1 MANSM
6 QGKLANPTLR
16 GYSAYETAC
25 QNGFEGTEQEWLE
38 SLKGAKGE
46 DGTSPIVS
54 VSKSGTVTTVEITDT
69 NGTKIITI
77 NDGENG
83 QDGASV
89 IVQSVS
95 ESTED
100 GGNNIVTFSDGKT
113 VTVKN
118 GTKGFKGDP
127 GKDGASITIK
137 SIAESTDDE
146 GLNIVTFSDGT
157 KLNIKNGSQGNK
169 GDKGDGIPSGG
180 TVGQVLTK
188 TENGTEWT
196 DAKGGIDDVDSIYS
210 NTLKTK
216 DKSII
221 GAINELYDLLGGANA
236 TAEDIK
242 SIM

>member
-38 SLKGAKGE
+38 SLKGVKGE
-46 DGTSPIVS
+46 DGTSPTVS
-54 VSKSGTVTTVEITDT
+54 VSKSSTVTTVEITDT

-89 IVQSVS
+89 TVQSVS

-100 GGNNIVTFSDGKT
+100 GGSNVVRFSDGKT
-113 VTVKN
+113 
-118 GTKGFKGDP
+118 
-127 GKDGASITIK
+127 IT
-137 SIAESTDDE
+137 
-146 GLNIVTFSDGT
+146 
-157 KLNIKNGSQGNK
+157 IKNGSKGSQGASGTNGVSATHSWNGTTLTITSASGTSSANLKGDK

-196 DAKGGIDDVDSIYS
+196 DAKGGIDNVDSIQS

-236 TAEDIK
+236 TINDIK

>member
-46 DGTSPIVS
+46 DGTSPTVS

-89 IVQSVS
+89 TVQSVS

-100 GGNNIVTFSDGKT
+100 GGSNVVTFSDGKT
-113 VTVKN
+113 
-118 GTKGFKGDP
+118 
-127 GKDGASITIK
+127 IT
-137 SIAESTDDE
+137 
-146 GLNIVTFSDGT
+146 
-157 KLNIKNGSQGNK
+157 IKNGSKGSQGPKGEPGANGTNGVSATHSWNGTTLTITSASGTSSANLKGDK

-188 TENGTEWT
+188 TENGTKWT
-196 DAKGGIDDVDSIYS
+196 DAKGGIDDVDSIHS

-236 TAEDIK
+236 TIDDIK

>member
-38 SLKGAKGE
+38 SLKGAKG
-46 DGTSPIVS
+46 
-54 VSKSGTVTTVEITDT
+54 
-69 NGTKIITI
+69 
-77 NDGENG
+77 
-83 QDGASV
+83 
-89 IVQSVS
+89 
-95 ESTED
+95 
-100 GGNNIVTFSDGKT
+100 
-113 VTVKN
+113 
-118 GTKGFKGDP
+118 
-127 GKDGASITIK
+127 
-137 SIAESTDDE
+137 
-146 GLNIVTFSDGT
+146 
-157 KLNIKNGSQGNK
+157 
-169 GDKGDGIPSGG
+169 DGIPSGG

-196 DAKGGIDDVDSIYS
+196 DAKGGIDDVDSIQS

-236 TAEDIK
+236 TADDIK

>member
-38 SLKGAKGE
+38 SLKGTKGE
-46 DGTSPIVS
+46 DGASPTVS
-54 VSKSGTVTTVEITDT
+54 VSKSGTVTTVEITDV
-69 NGTKIITI
+69 NGTKTATI
-77 NDGENG
+77 NDGTNG
-83 QDGASV
+83 EDGTSV
-89 IVQSVS
+89 TVQSVS
-95 ESTED
+95 ESTAD
-100 GGNNIVTFSDGKT
+100 GGSNVVTFSDGKT
-113 VTVKN
+113 
-118 GTKGFKGDP
+118 
-127 GKDGASITIK
+127 IT
-137 SIAESTDDE
+137 
-146 GLNIVTFSDGT
+146 
-157 KLNIKNGSQGNK
+157 IKNGSKGSQGPKGEPGASGTNGVSVTHSWNGTTLTITSASGTSSANLKGDK

-180 TVGQVLTK
+180 IVGQVLTK

-196 DAKGGIDDVDSIYS
+196 DAKGGIDDVDSIQS

-236 TAEDIK
+236 TADDIK